1 MIGLAWSIDM
11 LWPLIIVI
19 PFWRLV
25 IRPAFVSMYWECLF
39 SFFHFLF
46 LALLCG
52 GWGVFDQIGL
62 FVPFLGFPFP
72 YSFLISIR
80 YQFHF

>member
-25 IRPAFVSMYWECLF
+25 IRPAFVSMYRDV
-39 SFFHFLF
+39 LF
-46 LALLCG
+46 LLFIICTWRCSCG

-72 YSFLISIR
+72 YLF
-80 YQFHF
+80 